1 MTGSLGLGLCLV
13 LPGFG
18 VDEHA
23 VAYRTASSRSR
34 PPVDA
39 DMRTMKPLRSMIF
52 EKDHHRRVNDWIPGD
67 VVVRVLIAA
76 HITILPIRKGTLK
89 PWPRLDISGFPTPA
103 HGAGRGTPIYACP
116 LRVAGWP
123 QNESRRSKKER

>member
-1 MTGSLGLGLCLV
+1 MGSAQYRLRGLDLCLV

-39 DMRTMKPLRSMIF
+39 DMRTMKPTRSMVF
-52 EKDHHRRVNDWIPGD
+52 EKDDLRRVNDWIPGD
-67 VVVRVLIAA
+67 VVVHMLIAA
-76 HITILPIRKGTLK
+76 HITILPMRKGTLK
-89 PWPRLDISGFPTPA
+89 PRPRLDISGFRRPPTEREEVPRYTPA
-103 HGAGRGTPIYACP
+103 
-116 LRVAGWP
+116 
-123 QNESRRSKKER
+123 RSE